1 MTVLRRPLLRAV
13 LLLALL
19 SLGWGVGLIGFASAL
34 PRGVEDATTQT
45 GAIVVLTG
53 GSERLAA
60 GLDLLEKG
68 MAGKLFVSGV
78 YRGVEV
84 RELVQLSRHA
94 PEALE
99 CCIAL
104 GYSADNTIGNAQE
117 TAAWMAQEGFDSL
130 RLVTGNYHMPRAL
143 AEFRAVLP
151 KALIIPNPVFPEH
164 VKAEAWWYSPGTFA
178 LIASEY
184 TKYLLA
190 QLRIMLEGQS

>member
-1 MTVLRRPLLRAV
+1 MKPSTLRRFVPLFVLAAV
-13 LLLALL
+13 LGVAWLA
-19 SLGWGVGLIGFASAL
+19 GLIGFAAGV
-34 PRGVEDATTQT
+34 PREINEPPTKTD
-45 GAIVVLTG
+45 AIVVLTG

-60 GLDLLEKG
+60 GLDLLERG
-68 MAGKLFVSGV
+68 LAGKLFVSGV

-84 RELVQLSRHA
+84 RELVKLSRHA

-117 TAAWMAQEGFDSL
+117 TAAWMMAEGFASL

-151 KALIIPNPVFPEH
+151 QAVIIPHPVFPEH
-164 VKAEAWWYSPGTFA
+164 VKAGAWWYKPGTFV

-190 QLRIMLEGQS
+190 RTRIFLEG